1 MKTVCLVRCPSAFL
15 IDERAFPPL
24 GLMAVGAGLK
34 RDGHHVVIYDGELE
48 QLPLDYDYYGF
59 GPTAPEYPH
68 AIDCL
73 HRIKDANPSSR
84 VVIGG
89 PHVTLSRDRGE
100 FDCMVIGDGEFAA
113 HEAFFSDVHE
123 VIAADLPLDEYPIPD
138 RSLVDIH
145 AYRFQ
150 LHDKLATT
158 IMGSRGCP
166 FQCGFCCK
174 NHNRVRLNSAER
186 MIEEIEILHNQF
198 GYDALAFPEDIFI
211 LNRERTEQV
220 CGHLKRR
227 GIVWRCLVRA
237 DLVVKYGLGF
247 LDMMANS
254 GCIGVGVG
262 VESGSDE
269 ILRNINKGET
279 AATMERAIG
288 MLKQAGI
295 FTKGFFILGLPGE
308 SEDTIQQTE
317 AFLDRTQ
324 LDDIDCKIFA
334 PYPGSPIFD
343 NQGAYDVH
351 WDAIPLE
358 YSFYKGRPGDYY
370 GNVRTSQLTSAQIV
384 EAWKRL
390 EQTYK
395 DWDRSIEGAMCD
407 DIRKESR

>member
-1 MKTVCLVRCPSAFL
+1 
-15 IDERAFPPL
+15 
-24 GLMAVGAGLK
+24 MAVGAGLK
-34 RDGHHVVIYDGELE
+34 RDGHDVVIYDGELE
-48 QLPLDYDYYGF
+48 QLPLDYDQYGF

-73 HRIKDANPSSR
+73 HRIKDVNPSAR
-84 VVIGG
+84 IVIGG
-89 PHVTLSRDRGE
+89 PHVTLSRDRGD

-113 HEAFFSDVHE
+113 HEAFFSDVFE
-123 VIAADLPLDEYPIPD
+123 VVAADLPLDEYPIPD
-138 RSLVDIH
+138 RTLVDLRG
-145 AYRFQ
+145 YRFR
-150 LHDKLATT
+150 LHDKPATT

-166 FQCGFCCK
+166 FRCGFCCK

-211 LNRERTEQV
+211 LNRERTKRV
-220 CGHLKRR
+220 CKHLKRR
-227 GIVWRCLVRA
+227 GIIWRCLVRA

-247 LDMMANS
+247 LNMMTSS
-254 GCIGVGVG
+254 GCIGVGLG

-279 AATMERAIG
+279 VATMERAVG

-308 SEDTIQQTE
+308 SEDTIKQTE
-317 AFLDRTQ
+317 AFLDRTRF
-324 LDDIDCKIFA
+324 DDIDCKIFT

-343 NQGAYDVH
+343 NRDAYDVQ

-370 GNVRTSQLTSAQIV
+370 GNVRTSRLTSAQIV
-384 EAWKRL
+384 EAWQRL

-395 DWDRSIEGAMCD
+395 DWDRVIEGLMCD
-407 DIRKESR
+407 DLREGVR